1 MMDSR
6 TEEFVEVG
14 TVDQLAEG
22 QLRAVDVKG
31 KRVVLAVV
39 EGVPYA
45 LGAICTHER
54 AHLDEGTLMGHELY
68 CPLHFSCFDV
78 RTGEALAP
86 PADRAT
92 TVHAVKVE
100 DGKVLVS
107 GSPVDPESLEEP
119 STEVAVPAG
128 GTEAETTTA
137 PSTDD
142 RGAEP
147 ATAPRVPRAPDAEG
161 PEISIAPPRPPAWP
175 GRVLHRLEEL
185 SWLENGSEWLGAALR
200 PVREDSR
207 LGARVFDL
215 LHGRLVGHALHP
227 ALSDFP
233 IGLWSGASLLDV
245 LGEHDAAGMLGA
257 SGAAVAIGTAV
268 TGYADWTVSDG
279 RDRRLGL
286 LHGVL
291 QTAALGIVAG
301 SLAAR
306 RRGAIVAGQTMQAM
320 GLGLSLSSAYL
331 GGHLVLGRAVMVDR
345 TSTILGPRQWTRAI
359 QTTELE
365 DGTVKAVE
373 VAGRNVL
380 VSRFDGSVSVI
391 EDACTHAGG
400 PLSAGKVENGIV
412 KCPWHGSCFRLRDG
426 AVVRGPASHPQ
437 PILDARVRDG
447 WIEVRGRR
455 RR

>member
-22 QLRAVDVKG
+22 QLRAVEVNG
-31 KRVVLAVV
+31 KRVVLAMV

-54 AHLDEGTLMGHELY
+54 AHLDEGSLMGYELY

-92 TVHAVKVE
+92 TVHAVKVQ

-107 GSPVDPESLEEP
+107 GAPVDPESLEEV
-119 STEVAVPAG
+119 STEAAVPAG
-128 GTEAETTTA
+128 DAEAEDTAEPSTEARDAEVVTTPEA
-137 PSTDD
+137 RRP
-142 RGAEP
+142 
-147 ATAPRVPRAPDAEG
+147 PDAKG
-161 PEISIAPPRPPAWP
+161 PPISISPPRPPAWP
-175 GRVLHRLEEL
+175 GRLLHRLEEL

-233 IGLWSGASLLDV
+233 IGLWSGASLLDAF
-245 LGEHDAAGMLGA
+245 GDHDAAGKLGA
-257 SGAAVAIGTAV
+257 GGAVIAIGTAV

-291 QTAALGIVAG
+291 QTAALGIVGG

-306 RRGAIVAGQTMQAM
+306 RRGAIGTGKTLQAA

-359 QTTELE
+359 ETAELDE
-365 DGTVKAVE
+365 GTVKAVE

-380 VSRFDGSVSVI
+380 VSHFDGAVSVI

-400 PLSAGKVENGIV
+400 PLSHGKVENGIV

-437 PILDARVRDG
+437 PILDARVHDG